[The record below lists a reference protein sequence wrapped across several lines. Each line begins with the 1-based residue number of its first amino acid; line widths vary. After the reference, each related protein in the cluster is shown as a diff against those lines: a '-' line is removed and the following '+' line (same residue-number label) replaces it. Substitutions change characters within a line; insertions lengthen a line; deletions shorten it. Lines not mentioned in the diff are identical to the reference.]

1 MPGKNKLRKNSFLFG
16 LYITV
21 EILAPRGMMHAEWTH
36 NIVRLQGSLLH
47 NRFLPWKNLEA
58 VDDSSSCEKRPVFRS
73 NDPPHTIL
81 DDSKRALE
89 RRMVLVVR
97 RVPMRRDYA
106 ASPSVYRRVRRGFW
120 RTVNVMPC
128 PTGQE
133 SSTRGSPISKMNA
146 GAGGQGKQ
154 LR

>member
-1 MPGKNKLRKNSFLFG
+1 MDGRRKGQTSPISLPISLRRYRLSNESHSVETFDSF
-16 LYITV
+16 
-21 EILAPRGMMHAEWTH
+21 
-36 NIVRLQGSLLH
+36 SCS
-47 NRFLPWKNLEA
+47 FLPWKNLEA

-106 ASPSVYRRVRRGFW
+106 ASPSVYRRVRRGFR

-154 LR
+154 LL